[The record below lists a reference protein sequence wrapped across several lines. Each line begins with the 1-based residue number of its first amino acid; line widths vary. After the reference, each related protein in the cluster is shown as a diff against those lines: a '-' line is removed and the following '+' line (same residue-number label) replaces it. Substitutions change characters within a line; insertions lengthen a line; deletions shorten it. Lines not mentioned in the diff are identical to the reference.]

1 MLPKAIQLMVL
12 AVLAA
17 VMLVGVCHACKIS
30 EYPCRGGA
38 SCVPLDKYCDGR
50 DDCGDGSDE
59 PKMCTVCNRTYYGDI
74 GRTYTLTVPPPQW
87 NRLPFL
93 CHLTFTAS
101 GHEQGDIVQIIFDK
115 FTVGRFDEGLI
126 DPDMDSSDASLTLG
140 GDLPGCPEGFMQL
153 SELGRPF
160 TGGSWCGKA
169 SGHQLYFSE
178 TSTVTASVK
187 VFHAPMQAGTPF
199 EFRIR
204 YKFIS
209 QSEAIVRYGAPS
221 ELLELGRVTP
231 GTYCTRQ
238 YDECYRKKCRLQ
250 SPNYPGMYPRNVTCY
265 WTIRQKVV
273 PTCKHAMVAIS
284 QENEHKALVKRSIA
298 SLNKTSRAVRAW
310 SDCTGERDHLIFY
323 DGSSTND
330 PVLAKYCGG
339 DWLPRVVSRGP
350 EMLIAFHSSPFSAPL
365 QSGQSNR
372 GFELDVDILFADSD
386 SYDFAQGSKCEFH
399 INASNPDE
407 VLLSRRGRIGHL
419 LSPRHTLAPNTTCT
433 YYFHGMPT
441 DLIWISFTH
450 YHLQILQPNSGN
462 SGDNSTIGRSDT
474 PLPWIT
480 RTRIWDSAG
489 TFVPV
494 RTTSPATILSS
505 SSSSSGTSPSSYGS
519 TIGSGAVGSGSGSAN
534 LGSITTT
541 TALYQQLMNRTVN
554 SYYTAGNQNG
564 KSIKINVDN
573 VWNPVDQYIYGP
585 TVNSV
590 FNQPPPTAPTD
601 GSNRGRGGYGATQDK
616 YSKHRGGKSELG
628 TGNYVQSVRHGKE
641 PSELSKD
648 HARKDRFSGKSASG
662 PTRRLMAE
670 FYDNEAPKLC
680 DHMTLDGKGH
690 RMRPCTP
697 LESYVSTGQ
706 DLKIEFHTMTGTSL
720 FPSSFGIN
728 YEFVDTELGG
738 EPYLGVNKRPRDPHE
753 DPALN
758 TDPAIPLLCSRVF
771 RKRKGDFQAPRN
783 VFLHGRGGAKNI
795 SCLYRF
801 EASVGER
808 VRVNLHNVSFGA
820 FASCATESDGH
831 TGRARCSYPEAEP
844 DSRTGELSI
853 YDVPYPDVRIPLGCF
868 CDNTSISSNAP
879 LTFISNSRIL
889 ELTFDVTRL
898 NISEDFAD
906 VYFHASYDF
915 IRVPECRR
923 RLRLRGSGGED
934 ELHFPLRSNDASC
947 DGQPWYIEAQQQD
960 RSLFVR
966 TWGSFLPVE
975 PTAEDFAKCNTRN
988 RLIVYGG
995 VPLKVMRVICPSA
1008 PSSRSA
1014 SLHIFSEDWLSNQP
1028 FLSFDRPVSM
1038 VLEPIHKEPGSIGF
1052 SWLEIQRTKAS
1063 LIQQLDL
1070 QTNFTANDTL
1080 VEFGLYPRET
1090 ECEYRC
1096 PELDA
1101 CIGSALWCDG
1111 RPNCPSGYD
1120 ESEQECGS
1128 RLIELPGG
1136 MYAAFGCVAAAI
1148 SACLIFCLLVMVK
1161 KRRKANE
1168 KLKPTVGTGAAASLN
1183 GTLSKKEYKKEP
1195 LFFDPDS

>member
-1 MLPKAIQLMVL
+1 MNMKAIQCSLVAAL
-12 AVLAA
+12 ALKLAGL
-17 VMLVGVCHACKIS
+17 LVYACKIS
-30 EYPCRGGA
+30 EHPCKGGA
-38 SCVPLDKYCDGR
+38 FCVPLDKFCDGK

-59 PKMCTVCNRTYYGDI
+59 PKQCTVCNRTYYGDI
-74 GRTYTLTVPPPQW
+74 GRTYSLTVPPPQW

-101 GHEQGDIVQIIFDK
+101 GNEQGDIVQIIFDK

-126 DPDMDSSDASLTLG
+126 DPDMDSNDASLTSG

-178 TSTVTASVK
+178 TATVTASVK

-209 QSEAIVRYGAPS
+209 QSDAIVRYGAPN

-238 YDECYRKKCRLQ
+238 YDECYRKKCHLQ

-273 PTCKHAMVAIS
+273 PTCKHAMVSIG

-339 DWLPRVVSRGP
+339 DWLPKVVSRGP

-386 SYDFAQGSKCEFH
+386 SHDFAQGSKCEFH

-407 VLLSRRGRIGHL
+407 VLFSRRGRMGHL
-419 LSPRHTLAPNTTCT
+419 LSPRHTLPPNTSCT
-433 YYFHGMPT
+433 YYFHGVPT
-441 DLIWISFTH
+441 DLVWISFTN
-450 YHLQILQPNSGN
+450 YQLQILQPTSGSN
-462 SGDNSTIGRSDT
+462 LDNATNHKMET
-474 PLPWIT
+474 TLPWIT

-494 RTTSPATILSS
+494 KTTSPSS
-505 SSSSSGTSPSSYGS
+505 IISTSASSSSGGGGSSSGDSGVTPSLYQGGTS
-519 TIGSGAVGSGSGSAN
+519 
-534 LGSITTT
+534 T
-541 TALYQQLMNRTVN
+541 TALYQQIMNRTVGT
-554 SYYTAGNQNG
+554 YYGSANQSGGGGRNL
-564 KSIKINVDN
+564 KINIDN

-585 TVNSV
+585 TVNSI
-590 FNQPPPTAPTD
+590 FNQPQSSQASNAAGAGYGSADKGLILGGDKFTKYGSSGSGKGGKD
-601 GSNRGRGGYGATQDK
+601 GTRKGKDNDILKDYIGGGSSGRKDKSGRSNR
-616 YSKHRGGKSELG
+616 
-628 TGNYVQSVRHGKE
+628 
-641 PSELSKD
+641 
-648 HARKDRFSGKSASG
+648 
-662 PTRRLMAE
+662 RLVAE
-670 FYDNEAPKLC
+670 FYDNESPKLC
-680 DHMTLDGKGH
+680 DHVSLETKGN

-697 LESYVSTGQ
+697 LESYVSAGS

-720 FPSSFGIN
+720 FPFNFGIK
-728 YEFVDTELGG
+728 YEFIDTELGG
-738 EPYLGVNKRPRDPHE
+738 EPYLGQKGDDTE
-753 DPALN
+753 
-758 TDPAIPLLCSRVF
+758 IPILCSRVF
-771 RKRKGDFQAPRN
+771 KKRKGEFQSPRN

-801 EASVGER
+801 EASFGER
-808 VRVNLHNVSFGA
+808 VRIELYNVSFGES
-820 FASCATESDGH
+820 ASCVTESDGH
-831 TGRARCSYPEAEP
+831 TGRARCAPTELDPEAG
-844 DSRTGELSI
+844 RIGELRI
-853 YDVPYPDVRIPLGCF
+853 FDVPHRDVRIPMGCF
-868 CDNTSISSNAP
+868 CDNTSSTYNSP
-879 LTFISNSRIL
+879 MTFISNSRTL
-889 ELTFDVTRL
+889 ELTFTVTRL

-906 VYFHASYDF
+906 VYFHAAYDF
-915 IRVPECRR
+915 IRVPECRKR
-923 RLRLRGSGGED
+923 MKLRGSGGED
-934 ELHFPLRSNDASC
+934 EVTYPMRSNEASC
-947 DGQPWYIEAQQQD
+947 DGLPWIIEATKQD

-966 TWGSFLPVE
+966 TWGSFLPLD
-975 PTAEDFAKCNTRN
+975 PTQEEFSKCNTRN
-988 RLIVYGG
+988 RLMVYSGR
-995 VPLKVMRVICPSA
+995 PLKLMQVICPSP

-1014 SLHIFSEDWLSNQP
+1014 ALHIFSEDWLSSQP
-1028 FLSFDRPVSM
+1028 FLSVDSRPVSM
-1038 VLEPIHKEPGSIGF
+1038 VLEPIHKEGGSIAF
-1052 SWLEIQRTKAS
+1052 SWLEIQRTKES
-1063 LIQQLDL
+1063 LKQQLEVHGNL
-1070 QTNFTANDTL
+1070 TNFNETM
-1080 VEFGLYPRET
+1080 VEFGLYPMGI
-1090 ECEYRC
+1090 ECEHRC

-1111 RPNCPSGYD
+1111 RPNCPSGFD
-1120 ESEQECGS
+1120 ENEKECGS
-1128 RLIELPGG
+1128 RLMELPGG
-1136 MYAAFGCVAAAI
+1136 MYAAFGCLAAAI
-1148 SACLIFCLLVMVK
+1148 SACLIFCVLAIVK
-1161 KRRKANE
+1161 KRRKASE
-1168 KLKPTVGTGAAASLN
+1168 KLKASAPASLN
-1183 GTLSKKEYKKEP
+1183 GTLSKKDYKKEP

>member
-1 MLPKAIQLMVL
+1 MNMKAIHCSLVAAL
-12 AVLAA
+12 ALKLAG
-17 VMLVGVCHACKIS
+17 LCFGCKIS
-30 EYPCRGGA
+30 EYPCKGGA
-38 SCVPLDKYCDGR
+38 FCVPLDKYCDGK

-74 GRTYTLTVPPPQW
+74 GRTYSLTVPPPQW

-101 GHEQGDIVQIIFDK
+101 GNEQGDIVQIIFDR
-115 FTVGRFDEGLI
+115 FTVGRFDGGLI
-126 DPDMDSSDASLTLG
+126 DPDMDSSDASLTSG

-169 SGHQLYFSE
+169 SGHQLYYSE
-178 TSTVTASVK
+178 TATVTASVK

-209 QSEAIVRYGAPS
+209 QSDAIVRYGAPN

-339 DWLPRVVSRGP
+339 DWLPKVVSRGP

-372 GFELDVDILFADSD
+372 GFELDVDILFVDSD

-407 VLLSRRGRIGHL
+407 VLYSRRGRIGHM
-419 LSPRHTLAPNTTCT
+419 LSPRHTLPPNTTCT

-441 DLIWISFTH
+441 DLVWISFTN
-450 YHLQILQPNSGN
+450 YHLQILQQSG
-462 SGDNSTIGRSDT
+462 SGDNSTLGKSET
-474 PLPWIT
+474 SHPWIT
-480 RTRIWDSAG
+480 RLRIWDSVG
-489 TFVPV
+489 THVPLK
-494 RTTSPATILSS
+494 T
-505 SSSSSGTSPSSYGS
+505 TSPSSIITSAAASSPLSSSAGTSYG
-519 TIGSGAVGSGSGSAN
+519 TGGPTGVTSA
-534 LGSITTT
+534 LYASTTT
-541 TALYQQLMNRTVN
+541 TSSSTTVLYQQMMNRTVGT
-554 SYYTAGNQNG
+554 YYGTANQHG
-564 KSIKINVDN
+564 KSLKINVDN

-585 TVNSV
+585 TVNSI
-590 FNQPPPTAPTD
+590 FNQPPQPQQAQHQSGIMGD
-601 GSNRGRGGYGATQDK
+601 KGLVFGAGIGLQEKMPK
-616 YSKHRGGKSELG
+616 YSSGSGKGS
-628 TGNYVQSVRHGKE
+628 KE
-641 PSELSKD
+641 SSRYSKD
-648 HARKDRFSGKSASG
+648 GPNELVKEHGVSSGRREKSGRNS
-662 PTRRLMAE
+662 RRLLAE

-680 DHMTLDGKGH
+680 DHVSLETKDN

-697 LESYVSTGQ
+697 LESYVSTGS
-706 DLKIEFHTMTGTSL
+706 DLKIEFHTMVGTSL
-720 FPSSFGIN
+720 FPSSFGIK
-728 YEFVDTELGG
+728 YEYIDTELGG
-738 EPYLGVNKRPRDPHE
+738 EPYLGQKGEEV
-753 DPALN
+753 
-758 TDPAIPLLCSRVF
+758 PLLCSRVF
-771 RKRKGDFQAPRN
+771 RKSNGDFQSPRN

-808 VRVNLHNVSFGA
+808 VRIQLYNVSFGESA
-820 FASCATESDGH
+820 TCVTESDGH
-831 TGRARCSYPEAEP
+831 TGRARCVPSESDPEG
-844 DSRTGELSI
+844 RVGELRI
-853 YDVPYPDVRIPLGCF
+853 FDVPYKDVKIPLGCF
-868 CDNTSISSNAP
+868 CDNTSTYNSP
-879 LTFISNSRIL
+879 LTFISNSRTL
-889 ELTFDVTRL
+889 ELTFVVTRL

-915 IRVPECRR
+915 LITKECRK
-923 RLRLRGSGGED
+923 RLKLRGSGGED
-934 ELHFPLRSNDASC
+934 SVSYPLKSHEASC
-947 DGQPWYIEAQQQD
+947 DGLPWYIEAQQQD

-966 TWGSFLPVE
+966 TWGSYLSVE
-975 PTAEDFAKCNTRN
+975 PTQEDFSKCHTRN
-988 RLIVYGG
+988 RLIVYSGK
-995 VPLKVMRVICPSA
+995 PLKVMRVICPSS

-1014 SLHIFSEDWLSNQP
+1014 ALHIFSEDWLSGQP
-1028 FLSFDRPVSM
+1028 FLSTDRPVSM
-1038 VLEPIHKEPGSIGF
+1038 VLEPIHKESGSIAF

-1080 VEFGLYPRET
+1080 VEFGLYPRES
-1090 ECEYRC
+1090 ECEHRC

-1101 CIGSALWCDG
+1101 CIGSTLWCDG
-1111 RPNCPSGYD
+1111 RPNCPSGHD
-1120 ESEQECGS
+1120 ESEQVCGS
-1128 RLIELPGG
+1128 RLMELPSGVF
-1136 MYAAFGCVAAAI
+1136 AALGILAAAL
-1148 SACLIFCLLVMVK
+1148 SACLIFCVLAMVK
-1161 KRRKANE
+1161 KRRKTSE
-1168 KLKPTVGTGAAASLN
+1168 KLKTAPPSLN
-1183 GTLSKKEYKKEP
+1183 GTLTKKDYKKEP

>member
-1 MLPKAIQLMVL
+1 MNIKAIHWSLVAAL
-12 AVLAA
+12 ALKLAGI
-17 VMLVGVCHACKIS
+17 VVVHACKIS
-30 EYPCRGGA
+30 EHPCKGGA
-38 SCVPLDKYCDGR
+38 FCVPLDKYCDGK

-74 GRTYTLTVPPPQW
+74 GRTYSLTVPPPQW

-101 GHEQGDIVQIIFDK
+101 GNEQGDIVQIIFDR

-126 DPDMDSSDASLTLG
+126 DPDLDSSDASLTSG

-169 SGHQLYFSE
+169 SGHQLYYSE
-178 TSTVTASVK
+178 TATVTASVK

-209 QSEAIVRYGAPS
+209 QSDAIVRYGAPN

-298 SLNKTSRAVRAW
+298 SMNKTSRAVRAW

-386 SYDFAQGSKCEFH
+386 SHDFAQGHKCEFH
-399 INASNPDE
+399 INASSPDE
-407 VLLSRRGRIGHL
+407 VLYSRRGRMGHL
-419 LSPRHTLAPNTTCT
+419 LSPRHTLPPNTTCT
-433 YYFHGMPT
+433 YYFHGIPS
-441 DLIWISFTH
+441 DLVWIAFTN
-450 YHLQILQPNSGN
+450 YHLQILQQTG
-462 SGDNSTIGRSDT
+462 SGDNGTSIKSESAH
-474 PLPWIT
+474 PWIT
-480 RTRIWDSAG
+480 RLRIWDSAG
-489 TFVPV
+489 TYVPIK
-494 RTTSPATILSS
+494 TTSPSSIITTASS
-505 SSSSSGTSPSSYGS
+505 SSSSASQSSQSSNAATGVTQPVFAGTS
-519 TIGSGAVGSGSGSAN
+519 
-534 LGSITTT
+534 T
-541 TALYQQLMNRTVN
+541 TALYQQLMNRTVGT
-554 SYYTAGNQNG
+554 YYGTINQHG
-564 KSIKINVDN
+564 KNLKINVDN

-585 TVNSV
+585 TVNSI
-590 FNQPPPTAPTD
+590 FNQPHPQPQPHPVSGGMGSEKGLVFGGSIGLQEKMPKYSSGGSGKGKD
-601 GSNRGRGGYGATQDK
+601 GS
-616 YSKHRGGKSELG
+616 
-628 TGNYVQSVRHGKE
+628 RHGKDNE
-641 PSELSKD
+641 VVKES
-648 HARKDRFSGKSASG
+648 SGRRDKSSRSNE
-662 PTRRLMAE
+662 RRRMVAE
-670 FYDNEAPKLC
+670 FYDNDAPKLC
-680 DHMTLDGKGH
+680 DHVSLESNNH

-697 LESYVSTGQ
+697 LESYVSAGS

-720 FPSSFGIN
+720 FPSSFGIK

-738 EPYLGVNKRPRDPHE
+738 EPYLGQKGE
-753 DPALN
+753 DV
-758 TDPAIPLLCSRVF
+758 PLLCSRVF
-771 RKRKGDFQAPRN
+771 RKRKGEFQSPRN
-783 VFLHGRGGAKNI
+783 VFLHGRGGASNI
-795 SCLYRF
+795 TCLYRF

-808 VRVNLHNVSFGA
+808 VRIDLFNVSFGDSA
-820 FASCATESDGH
+820 TCTTESDGH
-831 TGRARCSYPEAEP
+831 TGRAKCTPSEADP
-844 DSRTGELSI
+844 DGRIGELRLF
-853 YDVPYPDVRIPLGCF
+853 DVPYKDVKIPLGCF
-868 CDNTSISSNAP
+868 CDNTTSSYNSP
-879 LTFISNSRIL
+879 LTFVSNSRTM
-889 ELTFDVTRL
+889 ELTFTVTRL
-898 NISEDFAD
+898 NISEDFAE
-906 VYFHASYDF
+906 VYFHAAYDF
-915 IRVPECRR
+915 IKVPECKK
-923 RLRLRGSGGED
+923 RLKLRGSGGED
-934 ELHFPLRSNDASC
+934 EVNYPLKSHEASC
-947 DGQPWYIEAQQQD
+947 DGLPWYIEAQQQD

-966 TWGSFLPVE
+966 TWGGFLSLD
-975 PTAEDFAKCNTRN
+975 PTQDEFSKCNTRN
-988 RLIVYGG
+988 RLLVYSGK
-995 VPLKVMRVICPSA
+995 PLKVVRVICPSSS
-1008 PSSRSA
+1008 SSRSSA
-1014 SLHIFSEDWLSNQP
+1014 LHIFSEDWLSSQP
-1028 FLSFDRPVSM
+1028 FLSMDRPVSM
-1038 VLEPIHKEPGSIGF
+1038 VLEPIHKEPGSIAF

-1090 ECEYRC
+1090 ECEHRC

-1101 CIGSALWCDG
+1101 CIGKVLWCDG

-1128 RLIELPGG
+1128 RLMELPGG
-1136 MYAAFGCVAAAI
+1136 IFAAFGCLAAAL
-1148 SACLIFCLLVMVK
+1148 SACLIFCVLAMVK
-1161 KRRKANE
+1161 KRRKSNE
-1168 KLKPTVGTGAAASLN
+1168 KLKTAPASLN
-1183 GTLSKKEYKKEP
+1183 GTLSKKDYKKEP

>member
-1 MLPKAIQLMVL
+1 MNMKAIHCSL
-12 AVLAA
+12 LAA
-17 VMLVGVCHACKIS
+17 LALKLAGLCYSCKIS
-30 EYPCRGGA
+30 EFPCKGGA
-38 SCVPLDKYCDGR
+38 FCVPLDKFCDGK
-50 DDCGDGSDE
+50 DDCGDASDE

-74 GRTYTLTVPPPQW
+74 GRTYSLAVPPPQW

-101 GHEQGDIVQIIFDK
+101 GNEQGDIVQIIFDK

-126 DPDMDSSDASLTLG
+126 DPDMDSSDTSLTSG

-178 TSTVTASVK
+178 TATVTASVK
-187 VFHAPMQAGTPF
+187 VFHAPMQTGTPF

-209 QSEAIVRYGAPS
+209 QSDAIVRYGAPN

-273 PTCKHAMVAIS
+273 PTCKHAMVSIS

-339 DWLPRVVSRGP
+339 DWLPKVISRGP

-407 VLLSRRGRIGHL
+407 VLYSRRGRMGHM
-419 LSPRHTLAPNTTCT
+419 LSPRHTLPPNTTCT
-433 YYFHGMPT
+433 YYFHGVPT
-441 DLIWISFTH
+441 DLVWISFTN
-450 YHLQILQPNSGN
+450 YHLQILQPSTG
-462 SGDNSTIGRSDT
+462 SDNGTLGKNES
-474 PLPWIT
+474 PLPWLT
-480 RTRIWDSAG
+480 RLRVWDSIG
-489 TFVPV
+489 TYVPLK
-494 RTTSPATILSS
+494 TTSPASIITTSATSQATSTSS
-505 SSSSSGTSPSSYGS
+505 SSFGSSSGTPGVTMSGFSS
-519 TIGSGAVGSGSGSAN
+519 
-534 LGSITTT
+534 T
-541 TALYQQLMNRTVN
+541 TALYQQMMNRTV
-554 SYYTAGNQNG
+554 STYYGTANQNG
-564 KSIKINVDN
+564 KSLKINVDN

-585 TVNSV
+585 TVNSI
-590 FNQPPPTAPTD
+590 FNQAQPQPGHQST
-601 GSNRGRGGYGATQDK
+601 SFGGDKGLVFGVGMGLPEKMPK
-616 YSKHRGGKSELG
+616 YSSGSGKGSKEG
-628 TGNYVQSVRHGKE
+628 SRHGKE
-641 PSELSKD
+641 SANEVMKD
-648 HARKDRFSGKSASG
+648 HGGRREKS
-662 PTRRLMAE
+662 TRTNRRMVAE
-670 FYDNEAPKLC
+670 FYDNDSPKLC
-680 DHMTLDGKGH
+680 DHVSMETKND

-697 LESYVSTGQ
+697 LESYVSTGN

-720 FPSSFGIN
+720 FPSSFGIK

-738 EPYLGVNKRPRDPHE
+738 EPYLGQKGEEV
-753 DPALN
+753 
-758 TDPAIPLLCSRVF
+758 PLLCSRVF
-771 RKRKGDFQAPRN
+771 RKRKGDFQSPRN

-808 VRVNLHNVSFGA
+808 VRIELYNVSFGESA
-820 FASCATESDGH
+820 ACVTESDGH
-831 TGRARCSYPEAEP
+831 TGRARCAPA
-844 DSRTGELSI
+844 DSDSDTGRVGELRI
-853 YDVPYPDVRIPLGCF
+853 FDVPYKDVKIPLGCF
-868 CDNTSISSNAP
+868 CDNTTGSYNSP
-879 LTFISNSRIL
+879 LTFISNSRTL
-889 ELTFDVTRL
+889 ELTFVVTRL

-915 IRVPECRR
+915 IRVPECRK
-923 RLRLRGSGGED
+923 RLKLRGSGGED
-934 ELHFPLRSNDASC
+934 EVSYPLRSHEASC
-947 DGQPWYIEAQQQD
+947 DGLPWFIEAQQQD

-966 TWGSFLPVE
+966 TWGSFLSID
-975 PTAEDFAKCNTRN
+975 PTVQEDFAKCNTRN
-988 RLIVYGG
+988 RLLVYSGK
-995 VPLKVMRVICPSA
+995 PMRVMRVICPSP

-1014 SLHIFSEDWLSNQP
+1014 ALHIFSEDWMSSQP
-1028 FLSFDRPVSM
+1028 FLSLDRPVSM
-1038 VLEPIHKEPGSIGF
+1038 VLEPVHKEPGSIAF

-1080 VEFGLYPRET
+1080 VEFGLYPRES
-1090 ECEYRC
+1090 ECEHRC

-1101 CIGSALWCDG
+1101 CIGSVLWCDG
-1111 RPNCPSGYD
+1111 RPNCPSGFD

-1136 MYAAFGCVAAAI
+1136 MFAAFGCLAAALC
-1148 SACLIFCLLVMVK
+1148 ACLIFCALAMVK
-1161 KRRKANE
+1161 KRRKSNE
-1168 KLKPTVGTGAAASLN
+1168 KLKTAPTSLN
-1183 GTLSKKEYKKEP
+1183 GTLSKKDYKKEP

>member
-1 MLPKAIQLMVL
+1 MNMKAIHYSLVAAL
-12 AVLAA
+12 ALKLAS
-17 VMLVGVCHACKIS
+17 LCYGCKIS
-30 EYPCRGGA
+30 EYPCKGGA
-38 SCVPLDKYCDGR
+38 FCVPLDKFCDGR

-74 GRTYTLTVPPPQW
+74 GRTYSLTVPPPQW

-101 GHEQGDIVQIIFDK
+101 GNEQGDIVQIIFDK

-126 DPDMDSSDASLTLG
+126 DPDMDSGDASLTSG

-178 TSTVTASVK
+178 TATVTASVK

-209 QSEAIVRYGAPS
+209 QSDAIVRYGAPN

-339 DWLPRVVSRGP
+339 DWLPKVVSRGP

-407 VLLSRRGRIGHL
+407 VLYSRRGRMGHM
-419 LSPRHTLAPNTTCT
+419 LSPRHTLPPNTTCT
-433 YYFHGMPT
+433 YYFHGVPT
-441 DLIWISFTH
+441 DLVWISFTN
-450 YHLQILQPNSGN
+450 YHLQILQTTGSG
-462 SGDNSTIGRSDT
+462 SGENGTIGKSEST
-474 PLPWIT
+474 LPWLT
-480 RTRIWDSAG
+480 RLRLWDSVG
-489 TFVPV
+489 TYVPL
-494 RTTSPATILSS
+494 RTTSPSS
-505 SSSSSGTSPSSYGS
+505 IISTSSVTTQVASSSSSGSSSYGS
-519 TIGSGAVGSGSGSAN
+519 GSVTPSGLTGTS
-534 LGSITTT
+534 T
-541 TALYQQLMNRTVN
+541 TALYQQMMNRTVGT
-554 SYYTAGNQNG
+554 YYGTAGQHG
-564 KSIKINVDN
+564 KSLKINIDN

-585 TVNSV
+585 TVNSI
-590 FNQPPPTAPTD
+590 FNQPQQQPHQQSGLGGEKGLVFGVGLQEKFSKYSSGSGKGSREGSRHGNNEVLKEHERSRKEKSPR
-601 GSNRGRGGYGATQDK
+601 SNRRM
-616 YSKHRGGKSELG
+616 
-628 TGNYVQSVRHGKE
+628 V
-641 PSELSKD
+641 
-648 HARKDRFSGKSASG
+648 
-662 PTRRLMAE
+662 AE
-670 FYDNEAPKLC
+670 FYDNESPKLC
-680 DHMTLDGKGH
+680 DHVSLETKND

-697 LESYVSTGQ
+697 LESYVSTGS

-720 FPSSFGIN
+720 FPSNFGIK

-738 EPYLGVNKRPRDPHE
+738 EPYLGQKGEEV
-753 DPALN
+753 
-758 TDPAIPLLCSRVF
+758 PLLCSRVF
-771 RKRKGDFQAPRN
+771 RKRKGDFQSPRN

-801 EASVGER
+801 EAAVGER
-808 VRVNLHNVSFGA
+808 VRIELYNVSFGESA
-820 FASCATESDGH
+820 ACVTESDGH
-831 TGRARCSYPEAEP
+831 TGRAKCVPSEADP
-844 DSRTGELSI
+844 DGRVGELRLF
-853 YDVPYPDVRIPLGCF
+853 DVPYKDVKVPLGCF
-868 CDNTSISSNAP
+868 CDNTTSSYNAP
-879 LTFISNSRIL
+879 LTFVSNSRTL
-889 ELTFDVTRL
+889 ELTFVVTRL

-906 VYFHASYDF
+906 VYFHAAYDF
-915 IRVPECRR
+915 IRVPECRK
-923 RLRLRGSGGED
+923 RLKLRGSGGED
-934 ELHFPLRSNDASC
+934 EVSYPLRSHEASC
-947 DGQPWYIEAQQQD
+947 DGLPWFIEAQQQD

-966 TWGSFLPVE
+966 TWGSFLSLDPM
-975 PTAEDFAKCNTRN
+975 AQDDFSKCNTRN
-988 RLIVYGG
+988 RLLVYSGK
-995 VPLKVMRVICPSA
+995 PLKVMRVICPSP

-1014 SLHIFSEDWLSNQP
+1014 ALHIFSEDWMSSQP
-1028 FLSFDRPVSM
+1028 FLSSDRPVSM
-1038 VLEPIHKEPGSIGF
+1038 VLEPIHKEPGSIAF

-1090 ECEYRC
+1090 ECEHRC

-1101 CIGSALWCDG
+1101 CIGSVLWCDG
-1111 RPNCPSGYD
+1111 RPNCPSGFD

-1128 RLIELPGG
+1128 RLMELPGG
-1136 MYAAFGCVAAAI
+1136 MFAAFGCLAAAL
-1148 SACLIFCLLVMVK
+1148 SACLIFCVLAMVR
-1161 KRRKANE
+1161 KRRKSNE
-1168 KLKPTVGTGAAASLN
+1168 KLKTAPTSLN
-1183 GTLSKKEYKKEP
+1183 GTLSKKDYKKEP